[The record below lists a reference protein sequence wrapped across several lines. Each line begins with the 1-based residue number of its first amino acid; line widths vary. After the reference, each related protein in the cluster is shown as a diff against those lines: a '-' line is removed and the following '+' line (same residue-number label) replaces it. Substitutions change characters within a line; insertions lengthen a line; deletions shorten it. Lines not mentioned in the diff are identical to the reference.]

1 MKKLILT
8 IALVLS
14 MSVSAYAHGGKH
26 LRLIH
31 NYDGEV
37 SCPVAEVDG
46 TLYVGV
52 RDLCGFARSGDD
64 VTWNDSLKAAVIGRG
79 EACLYAGSCVYTL
92 RGQKYTSEKPCL
104 LIDGCLMAPLET
116 AQALAGKNAGFT
128 YDSET
133 GELHYVCPEYLFGET
148 PSDYIF
154 NAVSVDLDGDMK
166 ELTDEVSRVAEA
178 SGLLGE
184 NARVTVKDV
193 IKLSDGFGTVILTV
207 DGEYPRDI
215 TVQVRG
221 GIAVKVCDPCELGTR
236 HAGNGYH
243 HGWYR

>member
-79 EACLYAGSCVYTL
+79 
-92 RGQKYTSEKPCL
+92 
-104 LIDGCLMAPLET
+104 
-116 AQALAGKNAGFT
+116 
-128 YDSET
+128 
-133 GELHYVCPEYLFGET
+133 
-148 PSDYIF
+148 
-154 NAVSVDLDGDMK
+154 
-166 ELTDEVSRVAEA
+166 
-178 SGLLGE
+178 
-184 NARVTVKDV
+184 
-193 IKLSDGFGTVILTV
+193 
-207 DGEYPRDI
+207 
-215 TVQVRG
+215 
-221 GIAVKVCDPCELGTR
+221 
-236 HAGNGYH
+236 
-243 HGWYR
+243 

>member
-133 GELHYVCPEYLFGET
+133 GELHYVCPEYLFYE
-148 PSDYIF
+148 PSD
-154 NAVSVDLDGDMK
+154 K
-166 ELTDEVSRVAEA
+166 E
-178 SGLLGE
+178 
-184 NARVTVKDV
+184 
-193 IKLSDGFGTVILTV
+193 
-207 DGEYPRDI
+207 
-215 TVQVRG
+215 
-221 GIAVKVCDPCELGTR
+221 C
-236 HAGNGYH
+236 
-243 HGWYR
+243 

>member
-1 MKKLILT
+1 M
-8 IALVLS
+8 
-14 MSVSAYAHGGKH
+14 
-26 LRLIH
+26 
-31 NYDGEV
+31 
-37 SCPVAEVDG
+37 
-46 TLYVGV
+46 
-52 RDLCGFARSGDD
+52 
-64 VTWNDSLKAAVIGRG
+64 TWNDSLKAAVIGRG

-166 ELTDEVSRVAEA
+166 ELTDEISRVAEA

-184 NARVTVKDV
+184 NACVTVKDV
-193 IKLSDGFGTVILTV
+193 TKLSDGFGTVILTV

-243 HGWYR
+243 HGWYK